1 MTFNNKSRY
10 TNKMQFC
17 PKCGSVLL
25 NNEKNS
31 KCAACSYVSDSKVNL
46 ESAEK
51 GKVKSGVAVVDDG
64 ADEVNPIIPAKCPK
78 CDNKEAYFWILQTR
92 AGDEASTRFFKCTK
106 CKHTWREYK

>member
-1 MTFNNKSRY
+1 ME
-10 TNKMQFC
+10 FC

-25 NNEKNS
+25 NSDKKS
-31 KCAACSYVSDSKVNL
+31 KCVNCGYVAEKVNL

-51 GKVKSGVAVVDDG
+51 GKVKSEIAVIDDG
-64 ADEVNPIIPAKCPK
+64 EGEVHPIMEAKCPK
-78 CDNKEAYFWILQTR
+78 CGNKEAYFWMLQTR